1 MSYVIQQLTA
11 LPFENI
17 IGGPLKAAIE
27 AQGMAAK
34 ATVDFIALVG
44 FKPTDTDPMFP
55 DDPNATPDMGDVR
68 NVTFKYVVKDADG
81 NDEEA
86 ILTVPILTIVPIPF
100 IRIDE
105 MTIDFMAKISETRTA
120 KHSTK
125 SDTSFNTNFKLGY
138 RSWWSPVSVSF
149 TASYSTKHSSTA
161 ATSSRYQMESTINI
175 HVRAVQDDI
184 PAGLGRILDILEN
197 TITEKKIAAPA

>member
-44 FKPTDTDPMFP
+44 FEPTDTDPFFA
-55 DDPNATPDMGDVR
+55 DDATKTPDMGDVR
-68 NVTFKYVVKDADG
+68 NVTFNYISKDADG
-81 NDEEA
+81 GERESK
-86 ILTVPILTIVPIPF
+86 LTVPILMIVPIPF
-100 IRIDE
+100 LRIDE

-120 KHSTK
+120 THSTK
-125 SDTSFNTNFKLGY
+125 ADTSFKTNFKLGY
-138 RSWWSPVSVSF
+138 RAFWSPVSVSF
-149 TASYSTKHSSTA
+149 QASFSTKHSSTA

-184 PAGLGRILDILEN
+184 PAGLSRILDILEK
-197 TITEKKIAAPA
+197 TITEVDA